1 MGSFWIWRDDIKF
14 WINEEEEGIEI
25 YIYIFGLG
33 SKLQILLVNQIVKG
47 GILGFGEGDKMSE
60 ILGADW
66 KEPKLSEPQMEIC
79 FWFWVLAPLFY
90 KAFFLFLLL
99 FWRVITHS

>member
-60 ILGADW
+60 ILGAD
-66 KEPKLSEPQMEIC
+66 
-79 FWFWVLAPLFY
+79 
-90 KAFFLFLLL
+90 
-99 FWRVITHS
+99 

>member
-47 GILGFGEGDKMSE
+47 GILGFGEGDNKMSE
-60 ILGADW
+60 ILGAD
-66 KEPKLSEPQMEIC
+66 
-79 FWFWVLAPLFY
+79 
-90 KAFFLFLLL
+90 
-99 FWRVITHS
+99 